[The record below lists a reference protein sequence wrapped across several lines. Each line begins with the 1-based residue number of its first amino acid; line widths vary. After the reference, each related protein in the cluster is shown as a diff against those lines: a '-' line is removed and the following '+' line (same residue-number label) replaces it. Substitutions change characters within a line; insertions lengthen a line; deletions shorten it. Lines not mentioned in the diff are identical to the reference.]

1 MCKLVIATLVFSVA
15 TQLALVQPAAAQPA
29 ATAPAAVDTDELEA
43 LLNQPVYA
51 ASKFSQAAADAPASV
66 TVLTTGDIRA
76 FGWRTLAEVL
86 NGARGVHVRNDR
98 SYSYVGVRGFN
109 RPGDYTSRLLVL
121 IDGQRV
127 NENVFDGAPAGREF
141 VLDVG
146 LIERVEFLPGPG
158 SALYGSNAVLGVVN
172 VITRSPASLGVGGV
186 TVEFGS
192 ATSRLLRVSTA
203 REFADGAWM
212 VSAVSERRPGRDLYY
227 AEYDTPATND
237 GVARG
242 IDDEATDKLYAK
254 LQSGRLTV
262 TGMLSDRRKT
272 IPTGAYG
279 LQFNDGSAVFRD
291 RYGLLGAAWQTDP
304 RAEHSFYVHTGLAA
318 YRYGDKGRNEPGFEL
333 VGTSASGN
341 WWTLEARW
349 TGRMSADHVLVAGV
363 ELQRNTRQDQGSVTL
378 EPNPVTDVDLR
389 HRSQRAGIFFNDE
402 WSLGAGVRLNLGVR
416 ADRHSDGRSGLT
428 PRLGAVWTPTEGLVL
443 KLLAG
448 SAYREPNAYELQY
461 ADSFSAANPTLQ
473 RERLASRELALD
485 WRLASHWRLAGS
497 VYRYEVNGLIE
508 QELDANSGLL
518 MYRNKGRAVA
528 HGTELEA
535 DYVAPSGWRLRSSW
549 TTQRTRDANDQPLSD
564 SPQSTLKLHAVFP
577 LPMPQSL
584 SATRLGVEVQRLGE
598 RRTLAGDRLPAVAVG
613 NLSLQYT
620 PNGPWSLSATVYNVG
635 DRHFSDPAGREHI
648 QDVLPQDGRAWRLQW
663 ALQF

>member
-1 MCKLVIATLVFSVA
+1 MCKAVLATLVLMA
-15 TQLALVQPAAAQPA
+15 ACLLVTPQQAAAQA
-29 ATAPAAVDTDELEA
+29 ASAPGAASDTDELEA

-66 TVLTTGDIRA
+66 TVLTAGDIRA

-86 NGARGVHVRNDR
+86 NGARGVHLRNDR
-98 SYSYVGVRGFN
+98 SYTYVGVRGFN

-127 NENVFDGAPAGREF
+127 NENVFDGTSAGREF

-172 VITRSPASLGVGGV
+172 VITRSPASLGAGNA

-192 ATSRLLRVSTA
+192 ASSRLLRLSTA
-203 REFADGAWM
+203 RESADGAWM
-212 VSAVSERRPGRDLYY
+212 LSAVSERRPGRDLYY
-227 AEYDTPATND
+227 AEYDTPATNG

-242 IDDEATDKLYAK
+242 IDDEASDKLYAK

-262 TGMLSDRRKT
+262 TGMLSDRRKS

-279 LQFNDGSAVFRD
+279 LQFNDGSAVFQD
-291 RYGLLGAAWQTDP
+291 RYGLVGASWQSDP
-304 RAEHSFYVHTGLAA
+304 GAEHSLYVHTGLAA
-318 YRYGDKGRNEPGFEL
+318 YRYSDTGRYEPGFEL

-349 TGRMSADHVLVAGV
+349 TGRMAADHVLVAGV
-363 ELQRNTRQDQGSVTL
+363 ELQRNTRQDQDSITV
-378 EPNPVTDVDLR
+378 EPTPVTDVDLR
-389 HRSQRAGIFFNDE
+389 HRSHRAGVFVNDE
-402 WSLGAGVRLNLGVR
+402 WSLGAGVRLNLGLR
-416 ADRHSDGRSGLT
+416 ADRHSDSRSGLT
-428 PRLGAVWTPTEGLVL
+428 PRFGAVWTPTEGLVL

-448 SAYREPNAYELQY
+448 SAYREPNVYESQY
-461 ADSFSAANPTLQ
+461 ADSFTAANPALE

-485 WRLASHWRLAGS
+485 WRPATNWRLAGS
-497 VYRYEVNGLIE
+497 VYRYQVNGLIE
-508 QELDANSGLL
+508 QELDATSGLL
-518 MYRNKGRAVA
+518 IYRNKGRAKA
-528 HGTELEA
+528 DGTELEA

-549 TTQRTRDANDQPLSD
+549 TAQRTRDANDQALSD
-564 SPQSTLKLHAVFP
+564 SPRSTLKLHAVLP
-577 LPMPQSL
+577 LPL
-584 SATRLGVEVQRLGE
+584 GATRLGVEVQRLGE
-598 RRTLAGDRLPAVAVG
+598 RRTLAGDRLAPVTVS
-613 NLSLQYT
+613 NLSLQHT
-620 PNGPWSLSATVYNVG
+620 PNAAWSLSATVYNLS
-635 DRHFSDPAGREHI
+635 DRHFSDPAGPEHI
-648 QDVLPQDGRAWRLQW
+648 QNALPQDGREWRLQW